1 MSGAEPA
8 VEPARLRVGCPVW
21 AHAAWKGGF
30 FTAGARRQEFLPQYA
45 SVFGAAEANP
55 TFYGLPSRETVAR
68 WSVEAPPDFRFC
80 FKFPRT
86 ITHDRQLRDAGRE
99 TDEFLERLAPLGA
112 RLGSFFLQL
121 HSSFGA
127 ARLDMLGGY
136 LRKLPATFSYAV
148 EVRAPEFFDA
158 GPAERALDALLA
170 EAGVDRV
177 NFDTRGL
184 FASLADDEFTRDA
197 KRKKPRVPLRTTVT
211 ARRPFVRFVG
221 DPEIPRNAPL
231 LDAWA
236 DVIAGWLRRG
246 LQPYFFT
253 HHPDDTLAP
262 ALARDFQG
270 RVQARYPAA
279 GNPPAWPAEIEAG
292 RAMRQLELL

>member
-1 MSGAEPA
+1 MSGAESA
-8 VEPARLRVGCPVW
+8 GEPVRLRVGCPVW
-21 AHAAWKGGF
+21 AHAAWKGSF
-30 FTAGARRQEFLPQYA
+30 FTKDARREEFLPQYA

-68 WSVEAPPDFRFC
+68 WSAEAPPDFRFC

-112 RLGSFFLQL
+112 RLGPFFLQL

-127 ARLDMLGGY
+127 ARLEVLGSY
-136 LRKLPATFSYAV
+136 LRNLPVTFSYAV

-158 GPAERALDALLA
+158 GPTERALDGLLA
-170 EAGVDRV
+170 DVGVDRV

-184 FASLADDEFTRDA
+184 FASVADDEFTCDA

-221 DPEIPRNAPL
+221 DPEVPRNAAL

-236 DVIAGWLRRG
+236 DVVAGWLQRG

-270 RVQARYPAA
+270 RVQVRYPAA
-279 GNPPAWPAEIEAG
+279 GNPPSWPAEIDA
-292 RAMRQLELL
+292 ACSTRQLELL